1 MSRRIA
7 RKNRITVVMEEK
19 LKDDLERYAE
29 ENDRSMSDFIRLI
42 CKEWVEVMNA
52 RSLEEGGVVEVVEG

>member
-1 MSRRIA
+1 MSRREA
-7 RKNRITVVMEEK
+7 RKNRITVVMETK

-42 CKEWVEVMNA
+42 CKEWIEVMNS
-52 RSLEEGGVVEVVEG
+52 RLGETNEESAIEVA